1 MKGYDREDAARAIAA
16 RLNARAYSDLGIPLD
31 ALVRQAIDADLEY
44 MKSAGV
50 LAEDGTMG
58 DAYYDD
64 DDAFEFLLD
73 RICAERGIS
82 GERELRIASFLDDYM
97 DAQQAYMDEHGL
109 LGWE

>member
-1 MKGYDREDAARAIAA
+1 
-16 RLNARAYSDLGIPLD
+16 
-31 ALVRQAIDADLEY
+31 
-44 MKSAGV
+44 
-50 LAEDGTMG
+50 MG

-97 DAQQAYMDEHGL
+97 DAQQAYMDQHGL
-109 LGWE
+109 LGWD

>member
-16 RLNARAYSDLGIPLD
+16 RINARAYSDLGIPLD

-50 LAEDGTMG
+50 LTEDGTMG

-64 DDAFEFLLD
+64 DDAFEFCWTASAPSAASAASAS
-73 RICAERGIS
+73 CA
-82 GERELRIASFLDDYM
+82 
-97 DAQQAYMDEHGL
+97 
-109 LGWE
+109 